1 MSSVIVSCNLR
12 QKYLNPEN
20 NMRSALFLNDC
31 LFCYVFYFTL
41 QKYAKKVTLKY
52 LPNLQ
57 VWLVNKFLA

>member
-12 QKYLNPEN
+12 QEYLNPEN
-20 NMRSALFLNDC
+20 NMRSDC

-52 LPNLQ
+52 LSNLQ
-57 VWLVNKFLA
+57 VCLVNKFLA